1 MFSVTP
7 FLAWLTSI
15 ATLVLLVLAIVACV
29 SLIRLS
35 VHVRSGG
42 RRYVIHDSD
51 DEEYDERPVPRRRMG
66 RPTGL

>member
-1 MFSVTP
+1 MTPEDWWTVISRVGGLAAFVLFVVT
-7 FLAWLTSI
+7 
-15 ATLVLLVLAIVACV
+15 CV

-35 VHVRSGG
+35 VHVRSSG

-51 DEEYDERPVPRRRMG
+51 REEDDERPARRRPVR